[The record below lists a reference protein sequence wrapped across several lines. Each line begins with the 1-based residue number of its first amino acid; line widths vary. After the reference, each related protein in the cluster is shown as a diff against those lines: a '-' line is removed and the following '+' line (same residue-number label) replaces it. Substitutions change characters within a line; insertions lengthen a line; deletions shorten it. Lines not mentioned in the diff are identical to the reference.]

1 MLFKRLLHILFLAF
15 LLLAAY
21 FFHIWIYKTTL
32 DDSAYTL
39 INFSYLFNLFFTVGS
54 LLITLVFFKK
64 LKEKA
69 GYIFLILSTTKIL
82 LFLIGYKI
90 FEFDL
95 EKSDFLHFF
104 IPFFI
109 CLFFEVF
116 YLSRILNRLDFTNNT

>member
-1 MLFKRLLHILFLAF
+1 MLLKRLLHISLLAI

-21 FFHIWIYKTTL
+21 FFHISLYK
-32 DDSAYTL
+32 SAIDNSVYTL
-39 INFSYLFNLFFTVGS
+39 INFSYVFNFLFTTTS

-64 LKEKA
+64 LKKQA
-69 GYIFLILSTTKIL
+69 GYIFLFLSTVKIL
-82 LFLIGYKI
+82 LFLIGNKI
-90 FEFDL
+90 FNFTL

-116 YLSRILNRLDFTNNT
+116 YLSRIFNRLDFTDNA